1 MYIQDIDLK
10 LKDWAFAQRKG
21 LPYDLKLLLSERRI
35 RDWYSYWQ
43 GDVYVSFSGGLDSTI
58 LLHMVRKFCPDVEA
72 VFCDTGLEYPEL
84 KQFVRK
90 FDNVTI
96 LRPEISFREVIKKYG
111 YPLISKETA
120 AKIRKLRHGNL
131 SERYRNYLLNGDE
144 RGKLGKLAEK
154 WKFLLD
160 APFDTSEKCCDVMK
174 KKPFKKFHKEGAPDL
189 YPEELRDEID
199 AFNEILFHEVN
210 NGVYKAG
217 FSKTQEKYEEAYDA
231 LFARLDI
238 LEERLS
244 TQRYLFG
251 NKITDARCSIL
262 KCSGRDL
269 TSLITRHIS
278 LRPSNV
284 AFGLRQLSHNPQ
296 LSLG

>member
-96 LRPEISFREVIKKYG
+96 LRPEISFRDVIKKYG
-111 YPLISKETA
+111 YPLVSKETA

-160 APFDTSEKCCDVMK
+160 APFDT
-174 KKPFKKFHKEGAPDL
+174 
-189 YPEELRDEID
+189 
-199 AFNEILFHEVN
+199 
-210 NGVYKAG
+210 
-217 FSKTQEKYEEAYDA
+217 
-231 LFARLDI
+231 
-238 LEERLS
+238 
-244 TQRYLFG
+244 
-251 NKITDARCSIL
+251 
-262 KCSGRDL
+262 
-269 TSLITRHIS
+269 
-278 LRPSNV
+278 
-284 AFGLRQLSHNPQ
+284 
-296 LSLG
+296 